1 MTVNTTFIFVSTIQD
16 QGYLS
21 MVLDGNQRL
30 VGQPEVI
37 DFATLHTRQEQYPGK
52 TTVVISSQLAS
63 LQQVTL
69 PRLPDKKARLAVP
82 FALEDNLAQPLDS
95 LHFAFDN
102 HFHKEGQYLVAI
114 IEKNIIE
121 SIIQQLHE
129 HHIRFETITLDW
141 FALLPDEI
149 LCRSDYALVNHS
161 TFQGALA
168 YPLLPLSW
176 DSLATCKQVYH
187 CPDSDINT
195 DEIPP
200 HMPQQVE
207 TDTGY
212 TWIAKRLLN
221 HPYINLCQE
230 RFVQNN
236 NQHQIKKWYIYAATL
251 ATFWLISTIG
261 LILVHWFT
269 QQKEIRHL
277 DEQIAVVYHQ
287 FFPQAQQVINPRFRI
302 SQYLKTTQNTTNDT
316 FWSLL
321 VKFSQVLHD
330 KNIELTHLQWQ
341 NETLQIQCTT
351 PDFMV
356 LNQLEEQLKNAGL
369 QVKQSQAATENE
381 SIHSTLELSL

>member
-21 MVLDGNQRL
+21 MVLDENQQL

-37 DFATLHTRQEQYPGK
+37 DFTTLHTQQEQYPGK
-52 TTVVISSQLAS
+52 TTVVLSAQLAG
-63 LQQVTL
+63 LQHVTL
-69 PRLPDKKARLAVP
+69 PRLPNQKARLALP

-129 HHIRFETITLDW
+129 HHIRFDTITLDW

-149 LCRSDYALVNHS
+149 ACMPGYALVNHS
-161 TFQGALA
+161 TFQGALT

-176 DSLATCKQVYH
+176 NNLATCTQVYH
-187 CPDSDINT
+187 FPDSGIKI
-195 DEIPP
+195 DELPP
-200 HMPQQVE
+200 HIPQQLATE
-207 TDTGY
+207 TCS
-212 TWIAKRLLN
+212 TWIAKRLSN
-221 HPYINLCQE
+221 HPCINFCQE
-230 RFVQNN
+230 RFLQKN
-236 NQHQIKKWYIYAATL
+236 NQHPIKKWYIYAGAL
-251 ATFWLISTIG
+251 AVCWVMSMVG

-277 DEQIAVVYHQ
+277 DEKIAVVYHQ

-302 SQYLKTTQNTTNDT
+302 SQYLKATQNTTNDT
-316 FWSLL
+316 FWNLL
-321 VKFSQVLHD
+321 VKFSRVLHD
-330 KNIELTHLQWQ
+330 KNIALTHLQWQ
-341 NETLQIQCTT
+341 NEILQIQCTT

-356 LNQLEEQLKNAGL
+356 LNQLEEQLKSAGL